1 MKLSNNSMS
10 SSVMFAYT
18 KPHYVLLDGLRGVVA
33 EVSDDF
39 ACYLMLKDVGH
50 CQHGF

>member
-18 KPHYVLLDGLRGVVA
+18 NLIMFCLT
-33 EVSDDF
+33 DF
-39 ACYLMLKDVGH
+39 VE
-50 CQHGF
+50 

>member
-1 MKLSNNSMS
+1 MS

-33 EVSDDF
+33 VAGIFFLIDEP
-39 ACYLMLKDVGH
+39 
-50 CQHGF
+50 